1 MATATNDLVAID
13 GNGCPVIPQNVI
25 TRIVEL
31 ERDMKVVQEQEKK
44 MREDL
49 KAAME
54 EYGIVNLKTDEIQI
68 SYTSGGERETFDTAA
83 FKADFA
89 ELYAKYTKKTAI
101 NPTVK
106 IALKGA
112 KQ

>member
-1 MATATNDLVAID
+1 MAMNELVAID
-13 GNGCPVIPQNVI
+13 GNGCPVIPQDVI
-25 TRIVEL
+25 ARIVDL
-31 ERDMKVVQEQEKK
+31 ERDMKAIQDQEKT

-54 EYGIVNLKTDEIQI
+54 EYGIVNLKTDDITV
-68 SYTSGGERETFDTAA
+68 SYTAGGERETFDTAA

-89 ELYAKYTKKTAI
+89 ELYAKYTKKTAVS
-101 NPTVK
+101 PTVK

-112 KQ
+112 KK

>member
-1 MATATNDLVAID
+1 MATNDLVAID
-13 GNGCPVIPQNVI
+13 GNGCPVIPQDVI

-31 ERDMKVVQEQEKK
+31 ERDMKAIQDQEKK

-54 EYGIVNLKTDEIQI
+54 EYGIVNLKNDDIQI
-68 SYTSGGERETFDTAA
+68 IYTPGGGRETFDTAA
-83 FKADFA
+83 FRADFA
-89 ELYAKYTKKTAI
+89 ELYAKYTKITAVS
-101 NPTVK
+101 PTVK

-112 KQ
+112 KK

>member
-1 MATATNDLVAID
+1 MAMNELVSID
-13 GNGCPVIPQNVI
+13 GNGCPVIPQDVI

-31 ERDMKVVQEQEKK
+31 ERDMKAIQDQEKT

-54 EYGIVNLKTDEIQI
+54 EYGIVNLKTDDITV
-68 SYTSGGERETFDTAA
+68 SYTAGGERETFDTAA

-89 ELYAKYTKKTAI
+89 ELYAKYTRKTAV

-112 KQ
+112 KK